1 MKKILILNFF
11 LILNFSNLT
20 NLEAHSLPSHFV
32 DHSHT
37 DPKFERPNIRL
48 RNQN

>member
-1 MKKILILNFF
+1 MVTNFFRINLILTSFIF
-11 LILNFSNLT
+11 MQQTLS
-20 NLEAHSLPSHFV
+20 HSLPSHFV